1 MPASTPRPSTPSRS
15 DVDFDTLYETYA
27 SYVLHLAGRI
37 VGRQDAPDVA
47 QRVWCAVAKA
57 WARGDF
63 RGDAHVRSWL
73 HSATRN
79 MAFSWLRSN
88 RKHKNGLPVDVA
100 LEIPT
105 SAPTPEAQATA
116 AEAHRWLRHAIDSL
130 QPIHQDALLARL
142 DGMTCL
148 EQASA
153 FGIPEATVKTRAHRA
168 TQMLREMRA

>member
-1 MPASTPRPSTPSRS
+1 MSASTPRPSTPSRS
-15 DVDFDTLYETYA
+15 DVDFDTLYATYA

-37 VGRQDAPDVA
+37 VGRQDATDVT

-57 WARGDF
+57 WQRGDF

-88 RKHKNGLPVDVA
+88 RKHMHSLPVDAA
-100 LEIPT
+100 LEVP
-105 SAPTPEAQATA
+105 SHAPTPEAHATA
-116 AEAHRWLRHAIDSL
+116 AEAHRWLRNAIDSL
-130 QPIHQDALLARL
+130 QPIHQAALLARL
-142 DGMTCL
+142 DGMTCA
-148 EQASA
+148 EQSSA

-168 TQMLREMRA
+168 TQILREMRA